1 MCRHLCYNLAMIQK
15 DKLKSDLE
23 IIFQSLDLDEKAA
36 DFYLNCLVNG
46 KTTINQVS
54 KNIGVARSTCYLIME
69 RLKSLGLILE
79 TPFGKKRSILAES
92 PDRVVDLL
100 EKKKELSLK
109 AFDLAKNILPEI
121 RLYSSIDVNT
131 KVRFYE
137 GLESIKQIYIET
149 LEADKIL
156 VFCLT
161 KINNKNFEEFIDYY
175 EKKLIAKG
183 IETKEIVTDSEWD
196 TEYRKKYSTKIN
208 TITSIPEKNSTETD
222 YMLWDNKVA
231 FISFMKGKFA
241 GVVIEDQEIAS
252 FERMRFNL
260 LWDSIKK

>member
-1 MCRHLCYNLAMIQK
+1 MIQK
-15 DKLKSDLE
+15 DKLKNDLE
-23 IIFQSLDLDEKAA
+23 IIFQTLDLDGKSAE
-36 DFYLNCLVNG
+36 FYLNCLING
-46 KTTINQVS
+46 KTTINQIS

-79 TPFGKKRSILAES
+79 TPFGKKRSLIAES
-92 PDRVVDLL
+92 PDKIIALL
-100 EKKKELSLK
+100 EKRKEESLK
-109 AFDLAKNILPEI
+109 AFELAKNVLPEI
-121 RLYSSIDVNT
+121 GVYSSVDVNT

-137 GLESIKQIYIET
+137 GLESVKQIYMET

-161 KINNKNFEEFIDYY
+161 KIENKNFEDFIDYY

-196 TEYRKKYSTKIN
+196 REYRRKYSTKIN
-208 TITSIPEKNSTETD
+208 TIISIPEKNSTETD

-231 FISFMKGKFA
+231 FISFMKGKFT

-252 FERMRFNL
+252 FERMRFTL
-260 LWDSIKK
+260 LWQALTKSG